1 MDWDLRQI
9 TCTQLSMQ
17 MLTLPLKDI
26 VRPSVGWI
34 KTIRKA
40 LGMTSQ
46 QLGKRCGIS
55 KQRVSRIEQDEISGA
70 ITLATLEKLAKQ
82 LDCELV
88 YGLVPKK
95 DFRRTILVQ
104 AAKKARER
112 LERVSH
118 TMVLE
123 NQGTSEK
130 ERMEQL
136 ELLVKQILDKNIKS
150 LWD

>member
-1 MDWDLRQI
+1 MDWGLRQI
-9 TCTQLSMQ
+9 TCGQLSVQ
-17 MLTLPLKDI
+17 ILPLKEV
-26 VRPSVGWI
+26 VRPSIGWI
-34 KTIRKA
+34 KTIRKV

-55 KQRVSRIEQDEISGA
+55 KQRVLRIEQDEVLGV

-95 DFRRTILVQ
+95 DFKRTILVQ
-104 AAKKARER
+104 AGKKARER
-112 LERVSH
+112 IERVSH

-123 NQGTSEK
+123 NQGISEK
-130 ERMEQL
+130 EERQQL
-136 ELLVKQILDKNIKS
+136 ELLMKQILDKNIKS